1 MKNLI
6 KVLILILLA
15 VGVYLIVDFVI
26 TKSNKDVAVPDLTA
40 VSSEFGEVKQLEL
53 NEEKYAVY
61 KNLLTSQNEFI
72 DKEINAQV
80 ETEAETLIN
89 DSSKLDKVKPAEK
102 GVYINAIDTYQVTD
116 NIVSVRLTSMTKPV
130 SSEHYTKMIH
140 VYNYDIQ
147 KKQPVRLEDIFK
159 DGYKTR
165 IENIYTDNYLL
176 NHTSIEFYNGLE
188 TSTCTYNTLKDYLI
202 DRNTL
207 TASNMEMSDDDFT
220 DLLEPKSNAT
230 VIITTAATDT
240 ASDSQTEATD
250 MTDTTDTASDSQT
263 ESTEKQTETTEKQTQ
278 QANLPIVPDTGKM
291 IAFTFDDG
299 PHKSN
304 TDEILA
310 LLAEYGA
317 HATFFM
323 QGCNASYY
331 PDVVQRVYA
340 SGNEI
345 GNHTWDHANLKKSSV
360 ETIHQQVD
368 DAANQ
373 IQSITGVRP
382 FFVRPPY
389 GAVNDT
395 VREEVAE
402 PMIYWSVDS
411 LDWDSRDPDQIVPLV
426 LSEVEDGDIILFHDI
441 HATTIPAIARL
452 LPELTAQG
460 YTIVSVGELIAAR
473 GYDPYSKEVWY
484 SVLPQ

>member
-1 MKNLI
+1 MKNII

-15 VGVYLIVDFVI
+15 VGAYLIVDFIVA
-26 TKSNKDVAVPDLTA
+26 KSNKDVAVPDLTA
-40 VSSEFGEVKQLEL
+40 ISSEYGKVEQVEL
-53 NEEKYAVY
+53 NEEKYVVY
-61 KNLLTSQNEFI
+61 KNLLTSSSEFI
-72 DKEINAQV
+72 NKEINAQV
-80 ETEAETLIN
+80 EKEAETLIN
-89 DSSKLDKVKPAEK
+89 DSGKIEKVKPAEK
-102 GVYINAIDTYQVTD
+102 GVYINSIDTYQVTD

-130 SSEHYTKMIH
+130 SSEHYTKLIH
-140 VYNYDIQ
+140 VYNYDI
-147 KKQPVRLEDIFK
+147 KKGQQVALDDLFK
-159 DGYKTR
+159 EGYKTR
-165 IENIYTDNYLL
+165 IENVYSDTYLL
-176 NHTSIEFYNGLE
+176 NHTSIEFYKGLE
-188 TSTCTYNTLKDYLI
+188 TSTCTYNTLKDYLK
-202 DRNTL
+202 DKDVL
-207 TASNMEMSDDDFT
+207 TASNLEVSEDDYSAIF
-220 DLLEPKSNAT
+220 EPKTNAT
-230 VIITTAATDT
+230 VIITTAETDT
-240 ASDSQTEATD
+240 ATDSQTEA
-250 MTDTTDTASDSQT
+250 TDTTDTASDSQT
-263 ESTEKQTETTEKQTQ
+263 ETTEKQTETTEKQTQ
-278 QANLPIVPDTGKM
+278 QANLPVVQDTGKM
-291 IAFTFDDG
+291 IAFSFDDG
-299 PHKSN
+299 PHKTN

-331 PDVVQRVYA
+331 PEVVQRVYA

-368 DAANQ
+368 DAANE

-426 LSEVEDGDIILFHDI
+426 LSEVEDGDIVLFHDI

-452 LPELTAQG
+452 LPELTEQG
-460 YTIVSVGELIAAR
+460 YKIVSVGELIAAR

-484 SVLPQ
+484 SVPKQE

>member
-1 MKNLI
+1 MKNII

-15 VGVYLIVDFVI
+15 VGAYLIVDFIVA
-26 TKSNKDVAVPDLTA
+26 KSNKDVAVPDLTA
-40 VSSEFGEVKQLEL
+40 ISSEYGKVEQVEL
-53 NEEKYAVY
+53 NEEKYVVY
-61 KNLLTSQNEFI
+61 KNLLTSPSEFI
-72 DKEINAQV
+72 NKEINAQV
-80 ETEAETLIN
+80 EKEAETLIN
-89 DSSKLDKVKPAEK
+89 DSGKIEKVKPAEK
-102 GVYINAIDTYQVTD
+102 GVYINSIDTYQVTD

-130 SSEHYTKMIH
+130 SSEHYTKLIH
-140 VYNYDIQ
+140 VYNYDI
-147 KKQPVRLEDIFK
+147 KKGQQVALDDFFK
-159 DGYKTR
+159 EGYKTR
-165 IENIYTDNYLL
+165 IENVYSDTYLL
-176 NHTSIEFYNGLE
+176 NHTSIEFYKGLE
-188 TSTCTYNTLKDYLI
+188 TSTCTYNMLKDYLK
-202 DRNTL
+202 DKDVL
-207 TASNMEMSDDDFT
+207 TASNLEVSEDDYSAIF
-220 DLLEPKSNAT
+220 EPKTNAT
-230 VIITTAATDT
+230 VIITTAETDT
-240 ASDSQTEATD
+240 ATDSQTEA
-250 MTDTTDTASDSQT
+250 TDTTDTASDSQT
-263 ESTEKQTETTEKQTQ
+263 ETTEKQTETTEKQTQ
-278 QANLPIVPDTGKM
+278 QANLPVVQDTGKM
-291 IAFTFDDG
+291 IAFSFDDG
-299 PHKSN
+299 PHKTN

-331 PDVVQRVYA
+331 PEVVQRVYA

-368 DAANQ
+368 DAANE

-426 LSEVEDGDIILFHDI
+426 LSEVEDGDIVLFHDI

-452 LPELTAQG
+452 LPELTEQG
-460 YTIVSVGELIAAR
+460 YKIVSVGELIAAR

-484 SVLPQ
+484 SVPKQE